1 MKLNFNLVIAMLTLS
16 LLGVV
21 SSAQPAFSQ
30 ETNQA
35 EVARKLKAKVE
46 PRYPDLARQLHLEG
60 KVRVQLTISSDG
72 RVKDAHVL
80 GGSPVLS
87 NAALDAIRQWKY
99 ESAAK
104 ETTAVVEIDFKD
116 PRRWSQL
123 PGPYLKVCET
133 AQ

>member
-1 MKLNFNLVIAMLTLS
+1 MKLNSKPLILTLS
-16 LLGVV
+16 LFGAVF
-21 SSAQPAFSQ
+21 SAQIASAQ
-30 ETNQA
+30 EINQV
-35 EVARKLKAKVE
+35 EVTRKVKARVE
-46 PRYPDLARQLHLEG
+46 PRYPELARQLHLEG

-99 ESAAK
+99 ESAPK

-116 PRRWSQL
+116 PRR
-123 PGPYLKVCET
+123 
-133 AQ
+133 

>member
-1 MKLNFNLVIAMLTLS
+1 MKLRSTPLTLALS
-16 LLGVV
+16 FVGLV

-30 ETNQA
+30 ETNQP
-35 EVARKLKAKVE
+35 EVTRKLKAKVE

-72 RVKDAHVL
+72 HVKDAHVL

-104 ETTAVVEIDFKD
+104 ETTTVVEIDFKD
-116 PRRWSQL
+116 SRR
-123 PGPYLKVCET
+123 
-133 AQ
+133 

>member
-1 MKLNFNLVIAMLTLS
+1 MKMKLHFTPLILALS
-16 LLGVV
+16 MFGVV

-30 ETNQA
+30 DVNQL
-35 EVARKLKAKVE
+35 EITRKVKARVE

-60 KVRVQLTISSDG
+60 KVRVRLTISSDG

-99 ESAAK
+99 ETAPK

-116 PRRWSQL
+116 PRR
-123 PGPYLKVCET
+123 
-133 AQ
+133 